1 MNTRTEQLI
10 EAWFANTLSQNEAS
24 ELQQLL
30 ATDPEV
36 AAEFAWQQSLA
47 HAVRTGK
54 LGNDS
59 IHNHLHKVE
68 RRFRSRRLTF
78 RILAVAAAVTALV
91 VAIWFLNRP
100 APAPDG
106 IPGASKTDTLET
118 KPQPVVTTPQDSDKL
133 QKEALEKEKKAA
145 EKELQR
151 QKAEQQRLRK
161 LRDSL
166 NIEVVAN
173 FQHFMNDSELN
184 AAGGVEEGKKLAKN
198 AFVLYDDKKYAQAA
212 TAFKSVL
219 NNDPTNIQ
227 YQFFYAVS
235 LLGAQQ
241 YESAARNFRVL
252 TKQENDYQT
261 PSKFYLGLAL
271 TGAGQYKEARQAFQ
285 DYLATPNNRLQFK
298 SQASKMLSKLPV
310 E

>member
-10 EAWFANTLSQNEAS
+10 EAWFANTLSENEAS
-24 ELQQLL
+24 ELRQLL

-47 HAVRTGK
+47 HTVRTGK

-59 IHNHLHKVE
+59 IHDRLHEVE
-68 RRFRSRRLTF
+68 RRFRFRHLTF
-78 RILAVAAAVTALV
+78 RILAIAAAVSMLV
-91 VAIWFLNRP
+91 VATWFLNRP
-100 APAPDG
+100 APVSDQV
-106 IPGASKTDTLET
+106 SDTSQKDTLET
-118 KPQPVVTTPQDSDKL
+118 KPQPVVTTPQDSALL
-133 QKEALEKEKKAA
+133 QKEALEREKQAA

-173 FQHFMNDSELN
+173 FQHFMNDSEFN
-184 AAGGVEEGKKLAKN
+184 AAGGVEEGKKLAKE
-198 AFVLYDDKKYAQAA
+198 AFILYDDKKYPQAA
-212 TAFKSVL
+212 AAFKSVL
-219 NNDPTNIQ
+219 QNDPANNQ

-241 YESAARNFRVL
+241 YDAATRSFRTL
-252 TKQENDYQT
+252 TKQESDYQT
-261 PSKFYLGLAL
+261 PSKYYLGLAL
-271 TGAGQYKEARQAFQ
+271 TGAGRYKEARQAFQ

-298 SQASKMLSKLPV
+298 SQANKMLSKLPA

>member
-10 EAWFANTLSQNEAS
+10 EAWFANTLSENEAS
-24 ELQQLL
+24 ELRQLL

-47 HAVRTGK
+47 RAVRTGK

-59 IHNHLHKVE
+59 IHNRLNEVE
-68 RRFRSRRLTF
+68 RRFRFRQLTF
-78 RILAVAAAVTALV
+78 RILAIAAAVSMLV
-91 VAIWFLNRP
+91 VAIWFFNRP
-100 APAPDG
+100 GPAPDEVAD
-106 IPGASKTDTLET
+106 ISQRDTLET
-118 KPQPVVTTPQDSDKL
+118 KPQPVVTTPQDSALL
-133 QKEALEKEKKAA
+133 QKEALEREKQAA

-166 NIEVVAN
+166 KIEVVAN
-173 FQHFMNDSELN
+173 FQHFMNDSEFN
-184 AAGGVEEGKKLAKN
+184 AAGGVEEGKKMAKE
-198 AFVLYDDKKYAQAA
+198 AFILYDDKKYPQAA

-219 NNDPTNIQ
+219 QNDPANNQ
-227 YQFFYAVS
+227 YQFFYAIS

-241 YESAARNFRVL
+241 YPAAASILQSL
-252 TKQENDYQT
+252 TKQEGDYQT
-261 PSKFYLGLAL
+261 PSKYYLGLAL
-271 TGAGQYKEARQAFQ
+271 TGAGKYKEARQAFQ
-285 DYLATPNNRLQFK
+285 DYLKAPNNRQFNSLTK
-298 SQASKMLSKLPV
+298 TMLSKLPA